1 MQFRNFAENLLGSK
15 IKIKLLKYILSEE
28 AITSEREIA
37 RLIDV
42 SAGAVNKTL
51 KEFHELNLISPMRV
65 GNVTIWNLN
74 KDSYAY
80 KYIGCFF
87 HKLKDREEPIS
98 ELQADIIKNVPFPEI
113 KKAILFGSV
122 AEGRELPGSDID
134 LFILTENKKGAE
146 KILSH
151 VEKYSNSLFLQKYG
165 NKLSAHIFTLK
176 DMKNPKNKK
185 FIENVMKGIRVIER

>member
-37 RLIDV
+37 RLIGV

-51 KEFHELNLISPMRV
+51 KEFHDLNLISPMRI
-65 GNVTIWNLN
+65 GNVIAWQLN
-74 KDSYAY
+74 EKSYAY
-80 KYIGCFF
+80 KYLLDFF
-87 HKLKDREEPIS
+87 IKLKLGETPVFAIK
-98 ELQADIIKNVPFPEI
+98 ADIKTLAHRPEI

-122 AEGRELPGSDID
+122 AEGREMPESDID
-134 LFILTENKKGAE
+134 VFILVETEKNRKDVLFSMGN
-146 KILSH
+146 LN
-151 VEKYSNSLFLQKYG
+151 NSCIQKYG
-165 NKLSAHIFTLK
+165 NELNVHIFTLK

-185 FIENVMKGIRVIER
+185 FLENVMNGIRVIER

>member
-37 RLIDV
+37 RLIGV

-51 KEFHELNLISPMRV
+51 KEFHDLNLISPMRI
-65 GNVTIWNLN
+65 GNVIAWQLN
-74 KDSYAY
+74 EKSYAY
-80 KYIGCFF
+80 NYLQGFF
-87 HKLKDREEPIS
+87 SKLKHRETPIS
-98 ELQADIIKNVPFPEI
+98 AIQTDIKTLAHRPEI

-122 AEGRELPGSDID
+122 AESREIPESDID
-134 LFILTENKKGAE
+134 VFILVETEKNRKDVLFSMGN
-146 KILSH
+146 LN
-151 VEKYSNSLFLQKYG
+151 NSCIQKYG
-165 NKLSAHIFTLK
+165 NELNVHIFTLK

-185 FIENVMKGIRVIER
+185 FLENVMNGIRVIER